1 MRVCVCIG
9 NKYPVHQKYNQ
20 LEKYNNHNTSYKS
33 KLTIFFKI
41 SFFTN
46 ELCICT
52 VKNRTV
58 NCPVI
63 LCMYVMGTKKFQS
76 IVDGPRFLAEICEE

>member
-1 MRVCVCIG
+1 MCICIG
-9 NKYPVHQKYNQ
+9 DKYPVHQEYNQ
-20 LEKYNNHNTSYKS
+20 LEKYNNHDTSYKG
-33 KLTIFFKI
+33 KLTKCFKI

-46 ELCICT
+46 ELIYR
-52 VKNRTV
+52 VQNRTQ